1 MLTVI
6 FSQVG
11 IPLEGI
17 PLLLG
22 VDRLLDM
29 MRTSVNVSGDICI
42 SCIVASSE
50 NKINEATFKS

>member
-1 MLTVI
+1 M
-6 FSQVG
+6 G

-29 MRTSVNVSGDICI
+29 MRTSVNVSGDMCI

-50 NKINEATFKS
+50 NKINETTFKS

>member
-1 MLTVI
+1 
-6 FSQVG
+6 
-11 IPLEGI
+11 
-17 PLLLG
+17 
-22 VDRLLDM
+22 LLDM